1 MRHFAIYSHPWPA
14 RTPGQRA
21 RFMPTPREELTPVD
35 PSPRRITAKVLPAL
49 DRKLAAAAKSPSKL
63 RRSESSFD
71 EPPAKKRKTET
82 APKVTMSAKAK
93 ETLAGSGR
101 TRSGRHSV
109 PSTRAQQ
116 SGTKK
121 PIGRPRSKTP
131 PPRSFTTVPKS
142 VSITDSASAPVEPR
156 RFFFQRKPC
165 QMPWSRPTKSTVVLD
180 QPRGGSYHLRSS
192 DIVTNLHQT
201 VKGDSEQNRVPMA
214 GL

>member
-63 RRSESSFD
+63 RRSESSVG

-82 APKVTMSAKAK
+82 GSKVTMSTNTK

-109 PSTRAQQ
+109 PSTRAQE
-116 SGTKK
+116 SSAKK
-121 PIGRPRSKTP
+121 PIGRPRSRTP
-131 PPRSFTTVPKS
+131 PPRTFAAVSRS
-142 VSITDSASAPVEPR
+142 VSMTESVSAPLEPR
-156 RFFFQRKPC
+156 RSFQRKDCP
-165 QMPWSRPTKSTVVLD
+165 MPWSRPTKSTVVLD
-180 QPRGGSYHLRSS
+180 QPRGEL
-192 DIVTNLHQT
+192 
-201 VKGDSEQNRVPMA
+201 
-214 GL
+214 